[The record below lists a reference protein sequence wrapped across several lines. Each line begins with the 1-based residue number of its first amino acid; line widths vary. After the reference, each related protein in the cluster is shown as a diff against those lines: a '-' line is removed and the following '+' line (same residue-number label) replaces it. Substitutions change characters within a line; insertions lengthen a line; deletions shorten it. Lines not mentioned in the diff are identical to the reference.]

1 MLTVGNLVI
10 PFSEFDLHFARSGGP
25 GGQNVNKVNSKVVL
39 YWTVSTSPSIPDP
52 VRQRFLQKF
61 HHRITAEGVLV
72 LNSDKFRDQKRNI
85 DDCVEKLGEML
96 KEVLYPPK
104 PRKKTKPG
112 RGAIERRIG
121 DKKAKS
127 QKKQNRRQKLDY

>member
-1 MLTVGNLVI
+1 M
-10 PFSEFDLHFARSGGP
+10 
-25 GGQNVNKVNSKVVL
+25 
-39 YWTVSTSPSIPDP
+39 
-52 VRQRFLQKF
+52 QKF
-61 HHRITAEGVLV
+61 HHRVTTEGVLV

-127 QKKQNRRQKLDY
+127 QKKQNRRQKQDY